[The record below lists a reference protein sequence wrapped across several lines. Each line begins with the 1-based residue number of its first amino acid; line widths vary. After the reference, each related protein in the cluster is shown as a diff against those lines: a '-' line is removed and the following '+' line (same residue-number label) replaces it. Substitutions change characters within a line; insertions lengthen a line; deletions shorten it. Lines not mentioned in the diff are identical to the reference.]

1 MSCSNSKKSDTL
13 QSELNTKSQFQVE
26 KRFLYEFFVDSLQ
39 KEMEYELTKKIKD
52 SSIIYNY
59 KNLNDDE
66 KNMSFKFVKN
76 TNQLFFVGTEFEL
89 IKKDHYTDKALSEL
103 KFDLYVMTESVDDG
117 NGPMF
122 FNPEYGILN
131 LDNGWG
137 MNFLYLKTGQQ
148 AQLAEKL
155 NEILKEKTSY
165 NNVYN

>member
-1 MSCSNSKKSDTL
+1 M
-13 QSELNTKSQFQVE
+13 F
-26 KRFLYEFFVDSLQ
+26 FL
-39 KEMEYELTKKIKD
+39 
-52 SSIIYNY
+52 
-59 KNLNDDE
+59 
-66 KNMSFKFVKN
+66 
-76 TNQLFFVGTEFEL
+76 GTEFEL

-148 AQLAEKL
+148 ALLAEKL
-155 NEILKEKTSY
+155 NELLKEKMSY